1 MDFKILANELL
12 DIMDSPKNVEEGGPP
27 KSPSK
32 ARLARSLFIPPF
44 EELFGFIESIYM
56 LHECINF

>member
-44 EELFGFIESIYM
+44 EELFGFIESI
-56 LHECINF
+56 